1 VNRFQNKVVL
11 ITGAAGGMGASHA
24 RGFLRECANAV
35 VTDIREDRGQV
46 LAKELG
52 ERAHFVLL

>member
-24 RGFLRECANAV
+24 RGLLREGANAV